1 MWKMIIGIILWF
13 GVVPSLAGTLVLSFW
28 KRHDDRLAECIIT
41 GYLLMFAICQIIAI
55 PMIFLEIH
63 FSTFCRILVAIYMI
77 TSILGFLK
85 GGKWFV
91 GMIWELFRNLTHH
104 AWTVYAAVAAV
115 LVQAYYYVQYMV
127 TNLDDAYYV
136 AVATTAIET
145 DTMYRFSPY
154 TGRAVTGFNLRYCL
168 SPFSMLQAF
177 FSQCLGVHP
186 STLDH
191 TIMAPA
197 MVIVAYFV
205 YISMGRLLFSEK
217 SMAGEKKESREKMI
231 GLFLVFLSMVHV
243 TSYYCMR
250 NQGSV
255 LLVRIWQ
262 GKATLAAV
270 LIPFL
275 FYHCYRMAQKPW
287 EKGNTVILVMAAFA
301 CCLVSSMGI
310 VLPMV
315 MMGIFA
321 LLFGV
326 FQKNGRYVATLAA
339 GCVPGILYGILYVA
353 LKALKL
359 W

>member
-1 MWKMIIGIILWF
+1 MWRIIIGTILWL
-13 GVVPSLAGTLVLSFW
+13 GAVPCLQGALVHSSL
-28 KRHDDRLAECIIT
+28 KREDDRLAECMVT
-41 GYLLMFAICQIIAI
+41 GYLMMFAVCQIISI
-55 PMIFLEIH
+55 PMILLEVH
-63 FSTFCRILVAIYMI
+63 FSVFCRILAAVYL
-77 TSILGFLK
+77 ILAVLGLLRGRTWLAENIREMMK
-85 GGKWFV
+85 NIG
-91 GMIWELFRNLTHH
+91 HH

-127 TNLDDAYYV
+127 TNLDDAYFV

-177 FSQCLGVHP
+177 LSKCLGVHP

-197 MVIVAYFV
+197 LVIVAYLV
-205 YISMGRLLFSEK
+205 YISMGKLLFTAESITE
-217 SMAGEKKESREKMI
+217 EKKESREKMI
-231 GLFLVFLSMVHV
+231 GLFLLFLSMVHV

-262 GKATLAAV
+262 GKATLASV

-275 FYHCYRMAQKPW
+275 FYHCYRMAQKPQ
-287 EKGNTVILVMAAFA
+287 EKGNTAILLMAGFS

-326 FQKNGRYVATLAA
+326 FRKNGRYVANMMT
-339 GCVPGILYGILYVA
+339 GCIPGILYGVLYIV
-353 LKALKL
+353 LKALKF
-359 W
+359 

>member
-1 MWKMIIGIILWF
+1 MIIGIILWF

-63 FSTFCRILVAIYMI
+63 FSTFCRILAAIYMI

-191 TIMAPA
+191 TIMAPV

-275 FYHCYRMAQKPW
+275 FYHCYRMAQKPR

-326 FQKNGRYVATLAA
+326 FQKN
-339 GCVPGILYGILYVA
+339 
-353 LKALKL
+353 
-359 W
+359 

>member
-1 MWKMIIGIILWF
+1 MAKMIIGILLWLCLI
-13 GVVPSLAGTLVLSFW
+13 PCLQGTLVLSCMG
-28 KRHDDRLAECIIT
+28 REEDRLAECMVT
-41 GYLLMFAICQIIAI
+41 GYLVMFAFCQIVAI
-55 PMIFLEIH
+55 PMILLEVR
-63 FSTFCRILVAIYMI
+63 FSIFCAVLAVIYL
-77 TSILGFLK
+77 ILGILGLIR
-85 GGKWFV
+85 GGRWLA
-91 GMIWELFRNLTHH
+91 GQIRELLHHLLHH

-127 TNLDDAYYV
+127 TNLDDAYFV

-177 FSQCLGVHP
+177 LSKCMGVHP

-191 TIMAPA
+191 TVMAPA
-197 MVIVAYFV
+197 LVIVAYLV
-205 YISMGRLLFSEK
+205 YLSMGKLLFTGESE
-217 SMAGEKKESREKMI
+217 AEGKKESREKMI
-231 GLFLVFLSMVHV
+231 GLFLLFLSMVHV

-275 FYHCYRMAQKPW
+275 FYHCYRMVQKPQ
-287 EKGNTVILVMAAFA
+287 EKGNTLILLIAAFA

-321 LLFGV
+321 FLFGIL
-326 FQKNGRYVATLAA
+326 QKNGRYVAKMAA
-339 GCVPGILYGILYVA
+339 GCTPGMLYGLLYLA
-353 LKALKL
+353 LKVLKL

>member
-1 MWKMIIGIILWF
+1 MIIGIILWF

-28 KRHDDRLAECIIT
+28 KRYDDRLAECIIT

-63 FSTFCRILVAIYMI
+63 FSTFCRILAAIYMI

-191 TIMAPA
+191 TIMAPV

-205 YISMGRLLFSEK
+205 YISMGRLLF
-217 SMAGEKKESREKMI
+217 
-231 GLFLVFLSMVHV
+231 
-243 TSYYCMR
+243 
-250 NQGSV
+250 
-255 LLVRIWQ
+255 
-262 GKATLAAV
+262 
-270 LIPFL
+270 
-275 FYHCYRMAQKPW
+275 
-287 EKGNTVILVMAAFA
+287 
-301 CCLVSSMGI
+301 
-310 VLPMV
+310 
-315 MMGIFA
+315 
-321 LLFGV
+321 
-326 FQKNGRYVATLAA
+326 
-339 GCVPGILYGILYVA
+339 
-353 LKALKL
+353 
-359 W
+359 